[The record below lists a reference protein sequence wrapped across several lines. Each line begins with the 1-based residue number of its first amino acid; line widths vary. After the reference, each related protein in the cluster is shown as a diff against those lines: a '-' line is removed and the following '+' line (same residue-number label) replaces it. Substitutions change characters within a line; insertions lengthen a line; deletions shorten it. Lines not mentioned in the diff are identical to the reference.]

1 MAGHEEGE
9 FERFVRN
16 ARPRLV
22 RAFAAVRG
30 DEAGEAAA
38 EALAYAWEHW
48 PDVRLM
54 ENPVGYLYRVG
65 QSRTRPRTAPRLPA
79 PESIGLTEVEPLL
92 IPALMRL
99 PATQRVAV
107 WLVYAC
113 QWRYAEVA
121 EAMGTTP
128 STVGNHVSR
137 GMDRL
142 RRALEVPSRA

>member
-54 ENPVGYLYRVG
+54 ENPVRCT
-65 QSRTRPRTAPRLPA
+65 SRRMAARAPASP
-79 PESIGLTEVEPLL
+79 
-92 IPALMRL
+92 IPA
-99 PATQRVAV
+99 AEK
-107 WLVYAC
+107 AC
-113 QWRYAEVA
+113 A
-121 EAMGTTP
+121 
-128 STVGNHVSR
+128 
-137 GMDRL
+137 
-142 RRALEVPSRA
+142 PSRSEK